1 MFARN
6 SYNCEEINSEIYFSK
21 KICRMA
27 LAALTRIDL
36 SKNKMKILS
45 GQLLQLPSLR
55 SLNAANNEI
64 TEIEI
69 PSDGF
74 HSPLLENLLLEFNKL
89 SVLPDEV
96 HFPD

>member
-1 MFARN
+1 
-6 SYNCEEINSEIYFSK
+6 
-21 KICRMA
+21 MA

-36 SKNKMKILS
+36 SKNKMKVLS

-55 SLNAANNEI
+55 SINAANNEI

-69 PSDGF
+69 PCDGF
-74 HSPLLENLLLEFNKL
+74 QAPLLESLSLEFNKL

-96 HFPD
+96 RFLE

>member
-1 MFARN
+1 
-6 SYNCEEINSEIYFSK
+6 
-21 KICRMA
+21 MA

-36 SKNKMKILS
+36 SKNKIKVLS
-45 GQLLQLPSLR
+45 GQLLQMPSLR

-69 PSDGF
+69 PTGGF
-74 HSPLLENLLLEFNKL
+74 HAPLLESLLLEFNKL

-96 HFPD
+96 WFTK